1 MPHAVAIPSIAPG
14 DLSIGRTP
22 MPPDSPSNPTATSR
36 LAPSPTGALHL
47 GNARTFLV
55 NWALARTRGWRIVLR
70 MEDLDGPRIKPGAET
85 ETSELLAWMGLDWAG
100 PPLTQSDDLSPYREA
115 MQHLCGT
122 GQVFPCAL
130 SRGEI
135 RSASS
140 APQEGATDSAYPTSL
155 RPGNA
160 GSSIAFL
167 EEDHNYRFLVPDT
180 TVVIN
185 DQFAGN
191 HAFDLAGT
199 TGDFVTWTRRA
210 TPAYQLSVVVD
221 DIRQDV
227 TDVVRG
233 DDLLES
239 AARQTLIY
247 NALGHPPPR
256 WWHLP
261 LVLGPDGHR
270 LAKRHGDTRLSA
282 FRRLGMTAPRLIG
295 LLATWCGCS
304 PPLQEM
310 TMAEFLDA
318 FDLDHIP
325 RDPITFTEQEY
336 AWLVSSS

>member
-1 MPHAVAIPSIAPG
+1 MTSDA
-14 DLSIGRTP
+14 
-22 MPPDSPSNPTATSR
+22 PSNPTIISR

-55 NWALARTRGWRIVLR
+55 NWALARTRGWKIVLR
-70 MEDLDGPRIKPGAET
+70 MEDLDGPRIKAGSET
-85 ETSELLAWMGLDWAG
+85 EAMELLAWMGLDWIG
-100 PPLTQSDDLSPYREA
+100 EPVTQSDDLVPYRQA
-115 MQHLCGT
+115 MHRLCDAGH
-122 GQVFPCAL
+122 VFPCSL

-135 RSASS
+135 REASS
-140 APQEGATDSAYPTSL
+140 APHEGATDSAYPPSL
-155 RPGNA
+155 RPDDA
-160 GSSIAFL
+160 GAPVAFR
-167 EEDHNYRFLVPDT
+167 EEGHNYRFLVPSG
-180 TVVIN
+180 TVMID
-185 DQFAGN
+185 DQFAGH

-199 TGDFVTWTRRA
+199 SGDFVTWTRRA

-221 DIRQDV
+221 DIRQGV

-247 NALGHPPPR
+247 NALGHQPPR

-282 FRRLGMTAPRLIG
+282 FRRLGMTTPRLIG
-295 LLATWCGCS
+295 LLATWCGCCRD
-304 PPLQEM
+304 LQEM
-310 TMAEFLDA
+310 TMKEFLDA
-318 FDLDHIP
+318 FDMDRIP
-325 RDPITFTEQEY
+325 RHPITFTEQEH